1 MKIAMSALI
10 GIVVLLI
17 AIAAWSKGR
26 VEDIRDPALAPP
38 GGGTESDI
46 VRLVDAGQMIAAI
59 KLYRRLHGVGLKEA
73 KDAVDKLARERQ
85 PEMGRTG

>member
-1 MKIAMSALI
+1 M
-10 GIVVLLI
+10 
-17 AIAAWSKGR
+17 
-26 VEDIRDPALAPP
+26 EDIRDPALVPP
-38 GGGTESDI
+38 RGGGTESDI

-59 KLYRRLHGVGLKEA
+59 KLYRRLHDVGLKEA